1 MDEPSELTEP
11 TLALPRVVS
20 VRLRDVGP
28 VYDFD
33 AGELELRA
41 HDRVLVETDR
51 GPTLGT
57 VVAAPLR
64 REVRRRLRRVL
75 ETADA
80 RDLGHEDLQ
89 GQRSREL
96 LHGALRVVRDR
107 SLPIKLVKVDRDDDS
122 GRATLVYTSED
133 KFQHRDLARELSHLL
148 GLHLEMRHIGARDE
162 ARAAGGVGVCG
173 RELCC
178 SSWLKSFDGVSVKM
192 AKAQNLSL
200 NFSKLAGQ
208 CGRLKCCLRY
218 EYQTYVEM
226 KRALPKIGARV
237 ESVKG
242 SGTVVSQQLLQQTV
256 RIRRE
261 DDEVVEVTLED
272 LVERRPDA

>member
-1 MDEPSELTEP
+1 MDEHSELTDSS
-11 TLALPRVVS
+11 PRMVA
-20 VRLRDVGP
+20 VRLRDGGT

-33 AGELELRA
+33 AGALALRP

-57 VVAAPLR
+57 VIGVPLHR
-64 REVRRRLRRVL
+64 AIRRRLRRVI
-75 ETADA
+75 EVADV
-80 RDLGHEDLQ
+80 RDLAHEDRK

-96 LHGALRVVRDR
+96 LHAALRLVREQA
-107 SLPIKLVKVDRDDDS
+107 LPIKLVKIDRDDES
-122 GRATLVYTSED
+122 GKATLVYTTEE
-133 KFQHRDLARELSHLL
+133 KFQHRDLARAPSRAL
-148 GLHLEMRHIGARDE
+148 GMHVEMRHVGARDE
-162 ARAAGGVGVCG
+162 ARVAGGVGVCG

-218 EYQTYVEM
+218 EYQTYVDL
-226 KRALPKIGARV
+226 KRGLPKIGARV
-237 ESVKG
+237 ESVQG
-242 SGTVVSQQLLQQTV
+242 AGTVVSQQLLKQTV

-272 LVERRPDA
+272 LVEPRPDA

>member
-1 MDEPSELTEP
+1 MDEPSSLTDS
-11 TLALPRVVS
+11 PRVVA
-20 VRLRDVGP
+20 VRLRHAGS

-33 AGELELRA
+33 AGELALRA

-64 REVRRRLRRVL
+64 RDVRRRLRRVI
-75 ETADA
+75 EIAEA
-80 RDLGHEDLQ
+80 RDLGHEDRQ
-89 GQRSREL
+89 GQRTREM
-96 LHGALRVVRDR
+96 LHTALRLVRER
-107 SLPIKLVKVDRDDDS
+107 ELPIKLVKIEREGES
-122 GRATLVYTSED
+122 GRTTLVYTSED
-133 KFQHRDLARELSHLL
+133 KFQHRDLARDLAHALGIHLD
-148 GLHLEMRHIGARDE
+148 MRHIGARDE
-162 ARAAGGVGVCG
+162 ARVAGGVGVCG

-178 SSWLKSFDGVSVKM
+178 SSWLKTFDGVSVKM

-218 EYQTYVEM
+218 EYQTYVEL
-226 KRALPKIGARV
+226 KRALPKIGAEV

-242 SGTVVSQQLLQQTV
+242 NGIVVSQQLLQQTV

-261 DDEVVEVTLED
+261 DDEIVEVTLED
-272 LVERRPDA
+272 LVEPRPDA

>member
-1 MDEPSELTEP
+1 MDDLSQP
-11 TLALPRVVS
+11 TDSPPRVVA
-20 VRLRDVGP
+20 VRLRPAGA

-33 AGELELRA
+33 AGDLPLRT

-51 GPTLGT
+51 GPALGT
-57 VVAAPLR
+57 VVAAPLHR
-64 REVRRRLRRVL
+64 LVRRRLRRVI
-75 ETADA
+75 EIAEA
-80 RDLGHEDLQ
+80 RDLAHEDRQ
-89 GQRSREL
+89 GQRAREL
-96 LHGALRVVRDR
+96 LHAALRLVRDR
-107 SLPIKLVKVDRDDDS
+107 ALPIKLVKIERDDES
-122 GRATLVYTSED
+122 GKTTLVYTSEE
-133 KFQHRDLARELSHLL
+133 KLQHRDLARDLSHQI
-148 GLHLEMRHIGARDE
+148 GLHLDMRHIGARDE
-162 ARAAGGVGVCG
+162 ARVAGGVGVCG

-178 SSWLKSFDGVSVKM
+178 SSWLRAFEGVSVKM

-218 EYQTYVEM
+218 EYQTYVEL
-226 KRALPKIGARV
+226 KRALPKIGAAV

-242 SGTVVSQQLLQQTV
+242 NGTVVAQELLRQTV

-261 DDEVVEVTLED
+261 DDEIVEVTLED